1 MTRDIKKNIR
11 NVKAFGTEHCSD
23 IGSKMFGCIGGNIFG
38 LIATIV
44 EVIILTRLIWFSIAA
59 SLSLVAVLYTA
70 KLIIDR
76 LGIVAVC
83 VIFASIAACI
93 ATILTI
99 IREIEADRKKRK
111 SSNKKK
117 THHEEEVVDSEGKKT
132 AHRNNH

>member
-11 NVKAFGTEHCSD
+11 NAKAFGTYHGSD
-23 IGSKMFGCIGGNIFG
+23 IGSTVCGRIGGDICVVVT
-38 LIATIV
+38 AIV
-44 EVIILTRLIWFSIAA
+44 EAIILTRLIWFSIAA

-99 IREIEADRKKRK
+99 VREIEADRKKRK

-132 AHRNNH
+132 THRNNH